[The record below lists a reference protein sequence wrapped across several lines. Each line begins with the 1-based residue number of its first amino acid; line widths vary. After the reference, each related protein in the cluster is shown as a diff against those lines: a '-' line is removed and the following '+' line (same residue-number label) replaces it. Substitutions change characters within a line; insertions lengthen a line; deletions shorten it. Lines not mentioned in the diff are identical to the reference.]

1 MQLLDSMVEMVRLV
15 HSVSKKVARHDRDL
29 ANQMKRS
36 SSSVAL
42 NGSEGLR
49 AKAGKRTTRLED
61 AINSGRETVMALRVA
76 KACGYAPCSDADAGL
91 LELDRILAVLWT
103 LAYRR

>member
-1 MQLLDSMVEMVRLV
+1 MPLLDSLVDMVQLV
-15 HSVSKKVARHDRDL
+15 HGISKKVARHDRDL

-61 AINSGRETVMALRVA
+61 AINSGRETVMALRLA
-76 KACGYAPCSDADAGL
+76 KACGYAPESDADAGMRA
-91 LELDRILAVLWT
+91 LDRILAILWT
-103 LAYRR
+103 LAYRK

>member
-1 MQLLDSMVEMVRLV
+1 MEIYDSMVDMVQLV
-15 HSVSKKVARHDRDL
+15 HGVAKSVARHDRDL

-42 NGSEGLR
+42 NGSEGIR
-49 AKAGKRTTRLED
+49 ARAGKRTSRLED
-61 AINSGRETVMALRVA
+61 AINSPRETVMALRLA
-76 KACGYAPCSDADAGL
+76 KACGYAPAPDADLGIRR
-91 LELDRILAVLWT
+91 LDSVIAVLWT

>member
-1 MQLLDSMVEMVRLV
+1 MQLLDSLVDMVQLV
-15 HSVSKKVARHDRDL
+15 HGISKKVARHDRDL

-61 AINSGRETVMALRVA
+61 AINSGRETVMALRIA
-76 KACGYAPCSDADAGL
+76 KACGYAPRADADAGL
-91 LELDRILAVLWT
+91 RVLDGVLAVLWT